1 MRLIL
6 DTNEFVFGFDPHSGQ
21 QHSIRLIEVVTRLV
35 DTQDDFRLFIPEII
49 RAEVQRNLTESTLG
63 LFYQFAK
70 SSSKV
75 IFGWLYEVP
84 ASFFDK
90 YTLLGLKP
98 ADALVAAFADW
109 QHVDVLIS
117 ENRHIYER
125 LQVDEFI
132 TCTAEEFLRLLDS
145 GELERALVDLH
156 ARRAP

>member
-6 DTNEFVFGFDPHSGQ
+6 DTNEFVFGFDPHSDQ
-21 QHSIRLIEVVTRLV
+21 PHSIRLIEVVTHLV

-49 RAEVQRNLTESTLG
+49 RAEVQRNLAERTLG

-70 SSSKV
+70 SSPKV
-75 IFGWLYEVP
+75 IFGWPHEVP
-84 ASFFDK
+84 ISLFDK
-90 YTLLGLKP
+90 YTTLGLKP
-98 ADALVAAFADW
+98 ADALIAAFAEW

-117 ENRHIYER
+117 DNRHIYER

-145 GELERALVDLH
+145 SELERALAELR
-156 ARRAP
+156 ARRAR